1 MSTLTPHHVGFT
13 TLTFHFASLLYT
25 HNEQQPG
32 LQFAAIQHQN
42 SPTSLCV
49 LLCDDEWK
57 ILPTGSVAD
66 AGSPRC
72 LLSQESHLSSFSIC
86 LPRSLLL
93 VPATTSTFC
102 AWPPRFT
109 SNTHTSASLNSHN
122 NLSST
127 PASKSLASAVM
138 STTTELGFPHTSIGK
153 CLLAAIAASPA
164 QGHPLALLSLTTYL
178 CVSNHLC
185 LRIKPYSGNCL
196 KLNRKQ
202 NKKHQHHIDP
212 TQQLT
217 KQGNKMKEKEQT
229 KKGRI
234 WIGWKN
240 EKENGRRRREKGKE
254 KGWRIGCF

>member
-1 MSTLTPHHVGFT
+1 
-13 TLTFHFASLLYT
+13 
-25 HNEQQPG
+25 
-32 LQFAAIQHQN
+32 
-42 SPTSLCV
+42 
-49 LLCDDEWK
+49 
-57 ILPTGSVAD
+57 
-66 AGSPRC
+66 
-72 LLSQESHLSSFSIC
+72 
-86 LPRSLLL
+86 
-93 VPATTSTFC
+93 
-102 AWPPRFT
+102 
-109 SNTHTSASLNSHN
+109 
-122 NLSST
+122 
-127 PASKSLASAVM
+127 M

-229 KKGRI
+229 R
-234 WIGWKN
+234 
-240 EKENGRRRREKGKE
+240 KERTDLDWMEEREGKRKKE
-254 KGWRIGCF
+254 KGEGEGKGMENWLLLTMARKRDLVRSLTKITSKASRLTSKSTVP